1 MRSSAFRVLALLP
14 ALVFG
19 CAPAAVEPITPP
31 LVPVKG
37 KVTLDGKPLPG
48 ATIGFLPATGSAGAG
63 DVKEDGTYSVTYLGF
78 KGLPSGQYT
87 VQISY
92 KMGSNGK
99 PQSLGQQFS
108 LRQPS
113 SMFGAKELLPKK
125 YSDFGVSELRA
136 KVPLAGGSFDFDL
149 TGPLDEPPPIAKEF
163 LKAEGKDDAKAEDI
177 APAKD
182 TAPAAP
188 ASKDTVPEPKS
199 KPESKEKAAP
209 KS

>member
-1 MRSSAFRVLALLP
+1 MRSSAFQVLALLP

-19 CAPAAVEPITPP
+19 CAPDAVEPITPP
-31 LVPVKG
+31 LVLVKG

-48 ATIGFLPATGSAGAG
+48 ATIGFLPASGSAGAG

-78 KGLPSGQYT
+78 KGLPAGQYT

-108 LRQPS
+108 LQPPP
-113 SMFGAKELLPKK
+113 SMLGAKELLPKK

-136 KVPLAGGSFDFDL
+136 TVPLAGGDFHH
-149 TGPLDEPPPIAKEF
+149 TEF
-163 LKAEGKDDAKAEDI
+163 
-177 APAKD
+177 
-182 TAPAAP
+182 AA
-188 ASKDTVPEPKS
+188 
-199 KPESKEKAAP
+199 
-209 KS
+209 